1 MTTTLD
7 TTNWVSYPFTVNG
20 IKFNSV
26 IDPLSNIQVQVSRV
40 PREVFEQMNKDAVLD
55 IIGNPETLT
64 LSELKNKLVSV
75 NEFATQA
82 VIELAGE

>member
-7 TTNWVSYPFTVNG
+7 TAHWVRIPFTVSG

-26 IDPLSNIQVQVSRV
+26 IDPLSNMYVQVSRV
-40 PREVFEQMNKDAVLD
+40 PIEVFEQMNKEAVLD

-64 LSELKNKLVSV
+64 LSELENKLVSV
-75 NEFATQA
+75 NEFASQA
-82 VIELAGE
+82 LIELAV